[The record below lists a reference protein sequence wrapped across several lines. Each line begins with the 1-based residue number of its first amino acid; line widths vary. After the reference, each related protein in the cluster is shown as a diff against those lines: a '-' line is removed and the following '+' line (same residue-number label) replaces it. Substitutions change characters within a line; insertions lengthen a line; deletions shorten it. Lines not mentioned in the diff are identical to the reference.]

1 VPPAMTTKDFIDRF
15 ALDTIEATRIVYER
29 KLFGHLMILIYSA
42 IDAMGLLDAPPE
54 QTVANG
60 KSFQAWV
67 KKYLLS
73 NPEILFNEIDLWAA
87 RCSVLHTFTSQSDLS
102 NSGKARQIQYYSGA
116 KESPTSKAFVQAASE
131 IDDGAHVPAHIEDT
145 YAVFLRGLANFAGD
159 LVTKCATS
167 TEHEKRLRNV
177 LQPFSL

>member
-1 VPPAMTTKDFIDRF
+1 MTTKDFIDRF

-29 KLFGHLMILIYSA
+29 KLFGHLMIFIYSA

-54 QTVANG
+54 QTEANG

-102 NSGKARQIQYYSGA
+102 NRGKARQIQYYSGA
-116 KESPTSKAFVQAASE
+116 KESLMGT
-131 IDDGAHVPAHIEDT
+131 
-145 YAVFLRGLANFAGD
+145 
-159 LVTKCATS
+159 
-167 TEHEKRLRNV
+167 RLRQ
-177 LQPFSL
+177 LLPRHHPEA